1 MPSLNRNYQVG
12 FMQCTGELSAIGF
25 RTRWYAYL
33 RGPPNMPNYALG
45 ALAGSLAIR

>member
-1 MPSLNRNYQVG
+1 MYLHAITEPELLQVFYAMYQETI
-12 FMQCTGELSAIGF
+12 CIGF

-45 ALAGSLAIR
+45 ALA